1 MSARAAGAKMSAKI
15 KRASRAPTPTQ
26 TAAMTQLQ
34 WLLWLAF
41 GAAVLFRQLS
51 GAAHASLLAMLVLG
65 AVAYVGYREHWWAA
79 PGQRAAADAGPEAAA
94 AAFNRDAAERREAYT
109 DRFSIGRFA
118 RFRFLPKNPGLVAIA
133 RDLRFVRAFDK
144 ARYADLLLY
153 MEKFQK
159 TYMYIL
165 GDRYYLESY
174 VGTLLDLR
182 DAVAETLYS
191 LVFAVPASF
200 RHVYGLAP
208 YPVIQRNVEA
218 FQELSRKMVQI
229 VENYARSRGDPHF
242 PTVGP
247 RPYEKGREDRLP

>member
-1 MSARAAGAKMSAKI
+1 MSAKI
-15 KRASRAPTPTQ
+15 KRG
-26 TAAMTQLQ
+26 MTELQ
-34 WLLWLAF
+34 PLLWLGF
-41 GAAVLFRQLS
+41 GGAVLFRQLS
-51 GAAHASLLAMLVLG
+51 GAAGNSLLAMLVLG
-65 AVAYVGYREHWWAA
+65 GGAYVGYREGLWGGAKAGGAAGAPGAGESAGAA
-79 PGQRAAADAGPEAAA
+79 PGAGPKRAPAT
-94 AAFNRDAAERREAYT
+94 AAEGFAEAIVDRREANT
-109 DRFSIGRFA
+109 ERFSIGRFSQL
-118 RFRFLPKNPGLVAIA
+118 RFLPKNPALAAIA
-133 RDLRFVRAFDK
+133 RDLRFVRSFDK

-182 DAVAETLYS
+182 DSVAETLYS

-200 RHVYGLAP
+200 RHTYGLAP
-208 YPVIQRNVEA
+208 YPVIQRNIEE
-218 FQELSRKMVQI
+218 FQALSRKMIKI
-229 VENYARSRGDPHF
+229 VENFARSRGDAHF